1 MWGTAV
7 NINDMKPDETAY
19 ITSLDSLDQKTAK
32 KLRDLGMTTGQ
43 HIKFIQRAPLGDPVW
58 VELRGYQLA
67 FSAKIAGAI
76 SVELQRGGES
86 S

>member
-1 MWGTAV
+1 MEQSGSE
-7 NINDMKPDETAY
+7 DCE
-19 ITSLDSLDQKTAK
+19 

-76 SVELQRGGES
+76 GVELQREAEVLLKLEIGLS
-86 S
+86 VI

>member
-1 MWGTAV
+1 M

>member
-1 MWGTAV
+1 M

-43 HIKFIQRAPLGDPVW
+43 HIKFIQRAPLDDPVW

-76 SVELQRGGES
+76 GVELQRGGES